1 MGREEL
7 TRLEGDLI
15 PNSKLEGHEFTV
27 WSVAVTPDGKNILS
41 GGQDTTI
48 RFWDIENEREI
59 HKFIG
64 HDGPVYGLVLMPD
77 GKRLVSIADKD
88 LAVKVWDLET
98 KTLVSS
104 LAPNSAHVN
113 AVAVSP
119 DQRFIVTGGN
129 DGITRFWDV
138 DRGVNLRTL
147 EHEHSIYSLLISPD
161 NRYLLCG
168 SKHEPLSTNPGV
180 VGVWDFE
187 LGILLKTLEGH
198 KGHITA
204 LAMTADSRFI
214 LSGGQDGVV
223 HLWDLETGTQ
233 LKTMT
238 GHKGAILMIHIAPD
252 GQHVITG
259 SSDGTVRVWV
269 LRGGVLLHN
278 LTHTENVH
286 SMVVSPDG
294 SHAITGSVEGLVE
307 IWDFERDSPWVDTTK
322 EREEEE
328 QAELAAFRMLQLK
341 KIMTRYETLPLERL
355 STILRFSSLEEM
367 EDWLLDLPPEMPVKI
382 DGPDLVIKK

>member
-1 MGREEL
+1 MSREEL
-7 TRLEGDLI
+7 YRLEGDLI
-15 PNSKLEGHEFTV
+15 PNSILEGHEFTV
-27 WSVAVTPDGKNILS
+27 WSVTVSPDGKSVLS
-41 GGQDTTI
+41 GGQDATI
-48 RFWDIENEREI
+48 RLWDIEEEKEL
-59 HKFIG
+59 HKFTG
-64 HDGPVYGLVLMPD
+64 HEGPVYGLVLMPD

-98 KTLVSS
+98 RVLISS

-119 DQRFIVTGGN
+119 DQRYIVTGGD

-147 EHEHSIYSLLISPD
+147 DHQHSIYSLLISPD
-161 NRYLLCG
+161 SRYLLCG
-168 SKHEPLSTNPGV
+168 SKQEPLSTEPGI

-187 LGILLKTLEGH
+187 LGILLKTLKGH
-198 KGHITA
+198 KGHVTA

-214 LSGGQDGVV
+214 LTGGQDGVV

-259 SSDGTVRVWV
+259 SGDGTVRVWV
-269 LRGGVLLHN
+269 LRGGVLLQN
-278 LTHTENVH
+278 LNHTENVH
-286 SMVVSPDG
+286 SMAVTPDG
-294 SHAITGSVEGLVE
+294 SHVITGSMEGLVE
-307 IWDFERDSPWVDTTK
+307 IWDFERDSPWIDTAK

-328 QAELAAFRMLQLK
+328 AAELAAFRILQLK
-341 KIMTRYETLPLERL
+341 KIMTRYETLPLNRL
-355 STILRFSSLEEM
+355 ATILRFSNLEDL
-367 EDWLLDLPPEMPVKI
+367 EDWLLDLPPETTVKI
-382 DGPDLVIKK
+382 DGPNLIIRK